1 MGFATNKHE
10 KAQNNF
16 LFSFFR
22 VLSCLFVAR
31 IFMERKKIGIA
42 LSGGA
47 ARGFAHLGVL
57 KVLAEHNIPIDYIA
71 GTSAGSIVGAGVA
84 CGLSIEEQIAIGKK
98 MSWFRMTGFSYSAK
112 GILSNASMGDFLI
125 KNFPYKKI
133 EDLPIPFAA
142 VACDLETGKEVV
154 FKEKGDLATAIRASC
169 AIPGV
174 FAPVESD
181 GKLLIDGGVVALVPT
196 KAVKNLGADI
206 VIAVDV
212 NACGASYWGTPST
225 FLGVFFQSAMMLL
238 RTAGKSQHYHAD
250 AVIIPDIAHLRPDE
264 IGKMSEFIEA
274 GEKAALA
281 KIDEIKKLIETAN
294 NPHQNSEQ

>member
-1 MGFATNKHE
+1 
-10 KAQNNF
+10 
-16 LFSFFR
+16 
-22 VLSCLFVAR
+22 
-31 IFMERKKIGIA
+31 MERKKIGLA

-47 ARGFAHLGVL
+47 ARGFAHLGVV

-71 GTSAGSIVGAGVA
+71 GTSAGSIVGAGIA
-84 CGLSIEEQIAIGKK
+84 CGLSVEQSIEIGKK

-112 GILSNASMGDFLI
+112 GILSNASMGEFLS
-125 KNFPYKKI
+125 KNFPYKNF

-154 FKEKGDLATAIRASC
+154 LKEKGDLATAIRASC

-174 FAPVESD
+174 FAPIEHE
-181 GKLLIDGGVVALVPT
+181 GKLLIDGGVVSLVPT
-196 KAVKNLGADI
+196 KAVKKLGAEI

-238 RTAGKSQHYHAD
+238 RTAGKSQHYRAD
-250 AVIIPDIAHLRPDE
+250 VVIIPEISHLRPDE
-264 IGKMSEFIEA
+264 IGKMSEFIKA
-274 GEKAALA
+274 GEEAALE
-281 KIDEIKKLIETAN
+281 KIEEIKALLF
-294 NPHQNSEQ
+294 SEQESSTDKHG